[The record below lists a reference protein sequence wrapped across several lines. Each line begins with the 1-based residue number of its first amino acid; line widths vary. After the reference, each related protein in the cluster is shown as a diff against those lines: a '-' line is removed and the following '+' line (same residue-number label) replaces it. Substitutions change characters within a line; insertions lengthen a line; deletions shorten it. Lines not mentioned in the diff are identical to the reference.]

1 MTDEST
7 QRRGRGRPR
16 NSLSDVQGGTLQ
28 SLDRALL
35 ILTGLARQGRSN
47 LTDISLRLG
56 VPTATTHRI
65 LNTLQGRG
73 FAEFDEATQEWMV
86 GVEAF
91 RIGAAFVHRSGLAE
105 ICRPVMRQLMAAT
118 GETANLAVVHDGDVV
133 FIEQVETQHP
143 IRAFFQ
149 PGARA
154 RMHASGT
161 GKALLAEMGR
171 GQVEA
176 IIRRNG
182 LEEYTAQTLTQSER
196 LFADL
201 EETRRRG
208 WSFDNEE
215 RYAGMSC
222 IGAAILN
229 ATGEPVAGI
238 SVSGPTTRFS
248 QRHAAEIG
256 PLVRRA
262 ALDVSAALGWDGS
275 SAA

>member
-1 MTDEST
+1 MDESNP
-7 QRRGRGRPR
+7 RRSRGRPR
-16 NSLSDVQGGTLQ
+16 NNLSDVQSGTLQ

-35 ILTGLARQGRSN
+35 ILTGLAREGRST

-73 FAEFDEATQEWMV
+73 FAEFDEASQEWMV

-91 RIGAAFVHRSGLAE
+91 RIGAAFVQRSGLAE
-105 ICRPVMRQLMAAT
+105 ICRPRMRELMLAT
-118 GETANLAVVHDGDVV
+118 GETANLAVIHDGDVV
-133 FIEQVETQHP
+133 FIEQVETHHP

-171 GQVEA
+171 SQVEA
-176 IIRRNG
+176 LIRRNG
-182 LEEYTAQTLTQSER
+182 LEQYTPQTLTQPDR
-196 LFADL
+196 LFTDL
-201 EETRRRG
+201 EETRNRG

-238 SVSGPTTRFS
+238 SVSGPTTRFDAR
-248 QRHAAEIG
+248 QAADIG
-256 PLVRRA
+256 PRVRRA
-262 ALDVSAALGWDGS
+262 ARDVSAALGWDGS